1 MGIQVSA
8 ESKLS
13 SDKMTKADFAVYRP
27 NVRKTAARKYGK
39 SGGTRAVGPVEGK
52 KGELNPWPRAKLRAT
67 QPISAPNCPWS
78 SEGAAIL
85 RQLDAT
91 TAIRTTNAQQTIDAK
106 RIAADLI

>member
-27 NVRKTAARKYGK
+27 NVRKTDASKYGK

-52 KGELNPWPRAKLRAT
+52 EGELNQWPKAKLRAI
-67 QPISAPNCPWS
+67 QPISAPNRPWS

-85 RQLDAT
+85 GKLVTT
-91 TAIRTTNAQQTIDAK
+91 TAIRRTNAQQTIDVK
-106 RIAADLI
+106 RIATD